1 MTKIETFI
9 FAFLTCLT
17 GYCNDNTL
25 LLQEIR
31 EICNDV
37 PQGTY
42 TLSVVRKEFALD
54 DSNRR
59 NLRNHFWFS
68 PNTYILQQN
77 KTKSDERTDDRML
90 DYCCLINSERGVNFS
105 NILSHHS
112 QEKPYTFES
121 EQTIDGYVKST
132 FKKVDSFVL
141 KVFVPSTGEMQD
153 LNVPGNRFHLN
164 GLDFVDGTVFTL
176 QAVSNK
182 GNDKSLQLYI
192 DSLQYPK
199 VSVKNY
205 HFPFVNT
212 NHVET
217 VKQSN
222 PSGFI
227 TPKIPGAIE
236 LPEVVAKGRRIKP
249 MNRLK
254 FDPDRAM
261 DENDHLFEI
270 AHTMD
275 MVVARFGLYKG
286 CGYVKAESDDEDQ
299 FLVEAFGRRVR
310 KDFVVCEVMLDGE
323 LLRGYELEDI
333 PYMNPL
339 DIKQMEYFL
348 PSNYELFGNLAGNG
362 GTNGPIRGLY
372 GEASSRGLLMIW
384 TKSPTAFSYFKHRKP
399 LSTATVKQL
408 GYMPPKQC
416 NNSGYSPNS
425 PTIYW
430 NPWFNPQEFRKEDI
444 ENIVLNEGTKYII
457 KIEGISD
464 KGKLV
469 SKQQNFSL

>member
-1 MTKIETFI
+1 MRPLSFI
-9 FAFLTCLT
+9 FAFFSCLT
-17 GYCNDNTL
+17 GYCNNNTL

-37 PQGTY
+37 PQGIY
-42 TLSVVRKEFALD
+42 TLSVVRKKFSVNDNDE
-54 DSNRR
+54 RYM
-59 NLRNHFWFS
+59 RNHLWFS
-68 PNTYILQQN
+68 PNTYILRQP
-77 KTKSDERTDDRML
+77 KTKYGDRTDDRML
-90 DYCCLINSERGVNFS
+90 DYYCLTDREQAIEFS
-105 NILSHHS
+105 KILSHS
-112 QEKPYTFES
+112 IQEKPYSFET
-121 EQTIDGYVKST
+121 EQTISGHVKST

-141 KVFVPSTGEMQD
+141 KVFVPSTGEMLD
-153 LNVPGNRFHLN
+153 LNVPDNKFHLN

-176 QAVSNK
+176 QAVTKK

-205 HFPFVNT
+205 HSPFVNT

-222 PSGFI
+222 PNGFI

-286 CGYVKAESDDEDQ
+286 YGYVKAESDDEDQ

-339 DIKQMEYFL
+339 DIKQIEYFL
-348 PSNYELFGNLAGNG
+348 PSNYEMFGNLAGNG

-372 GEASSRGLLMIW
+372 GEASTRGLLMIW

-399 LSTATVKQL
+399 LSVATVKQL
-408 GYMPPKQC
+408 GYMPPKQF
-416 NNSGYSPNS
+416 NNSGYIPNC

-430 NPWFNPQEFRKEDI
+430 NPCFNPQKFRKEDFK
-444 ENIVLNEGTKYII
+444 NIVLDEGTEYII
-457 KIEGISD
+457 KIEGISN
-464 KGKLV
+464 KGELV
-469 SKQQNFSL
+469 SKQQHFSL